1 MIITQSTYIS
11 ALILFLVTE
20 IVIYGILKLTSP
32 LVVLNIDKKFSI
44 QKAVIVST
52 MISAIFAIIISYIS
66 IKIDQ
71 NKPITESLSGMN

>member
-32 LVVLNIDKKFSI
+32 LGVLNIDKKFSI

>member
-52 MISAIFAIIISYIS
+52 IISVIFTIIISYIS
-66 IKIDQ
+66 IKIEE
-71 NKPITESLSGMN
+71 NKPTTPNKRD

>member
-20 IVIYGILKLTSP
+20 IVIYGILKFTSP

-52 MISAIFAIIISYIS
+52 IISVIFTMIISYIS
-66 IKIDQ
+66 IKIEE
-71 NKPITESLSGMN
+71 NKPITPKL

>member
-52 MISAIFAIIISYIS
+52 MISAIFE
-66 IKIDQ
+66 
-71 NKPITESLSGMN
+71 P

>member
-20 IVIYGILKLTSP
+20 IVIYGILKFTSP

-52 MISAIFAIIISYIS
+52 IISVIFTMIISYIS
-66 IKIDQ
+66 IKIEE
-71 NKPITESLSGMN
+71 NKPTTPNKRD

>member
-11 ALILFLVTE
+11 SLILFLVTE
-20 IVIYGILKLTSP
+20 IVVYGILKLTSP

-52 MISAIFAIIISYIS
+52 MISGMFTIIISYIS
-66 IKIDQ
+66 IKIEE
-71 NKPITESLSGMN
+71 NKPITLNKRE